1 MKKTYIAPL
10 CEVVKFSAQESLL
23 ATVSVD
29 KSTKGTD
36 EDYTDEYDSHKRDL
50 WYDSTSIWGDE
61 E

>member
-23 ATVSVD
+23 ATFSVD
-29 KSTKGTD
+29 KGGDTD
-36 EDYTDEYDSHKRDL
+36 DYTDKYDSHKRDL